1 MLFSKSFITV
11 STLFIAAVRAGYN
24 GTDGHKHHHQKWN
37 GTKSVTE
44 SESVETHVKF
54 VTVVVSKAVAT
65 TCVTTGTEGG
75 GSYSY
80 SETGSGSVSTVPT
93 SSLSGSGIVSYSV
106 SKSESGGGSS
116 SVPTTSPSVSVSS
129 SKTYTWGNS
138 STISTSTSESKSYS
152 VTYSGTSSSKATGSV
167 SSSTGSSSSL
177 STSSGSSSSGYSYSQ
192 SSSSLSSSSPAQA
205 SLPPAARRLCHHLLS
220 ARRSPRVLK
229 RVAAFH
235 LPYPAAQANPSS
247 SKSSSSSQ
255 TSLSSSTVSK
265 TISSSSQTSS
275 SISSSI
281 SSSTSKSS
289 SSSSTTSSSSSS
301 VSTTSSKS
309 SSSSSSSSS
318 KSSSSSVSS
327 TSSTSSTSSS
337 SKTSSTSS
345 STTSSTSSKSST
357 SSTSNKTSSS
367 SSTSSATPSPTA
379 CSGYWM
385 EGITHQGIA
394 PFNAAPGTYQVFRNV
409 KDFGAKGDGVTD
421 DTVAIN
427 NAISSGNRCAP
438 GSCGS
443 STTTPAVVY
452 FPNGTY
458 LVSNPGII
466 DYYYTQIIGNPIAGC
481 IPTIK
486 AAPAF
491 TTRWLIDGDQY
502 QAGGALGY
510 GATNVFWR
518 QIRNFIIDLTSIP
531 GSVSVAAIH
540 WPTAQATSL
549 QNIVFKMS
557 TATGNQHQGI
567 FIEQGSGGFMTDLV
581 FNGGFQG
588 MFIANQ
594 QFTMRNLTFNNVATA
609 IFQGFDWSW
618 TYKGISINNCQ
629 IGIDMT
635 SVSGGNQSV
644 GAIVV
649 IDSDIT
655 NTPIGVS
662 TVHTLTNNAPDTGG
676 SLILENVRLTKVT
689 TAVQG
694 AGSSV
699 LLAGSA
705 ASTTIAAWGQGHK
718 YGATGPVNFQGP
730 FTPTAR
736 VPSLLSGTNYYSRS
750 KPQYENLPVSAFLS
764 VRSAGAT
771 GNGKTDDS
779 AAIQAVLTKA
789 VSTGQVVY
797 FDSGDYLV
805 TTTIYFP
812 PGIRV
817 VGEAYAVILSSG
829 SFFAS
834 KTAPKPVVQVG
845 KPGDVGTIEW
855 SDMIVSSQ
863 GAQAGAILIEW
874 NLASSGTPAG
884 MWDVHTRVGGFAGSN
899 LQLAECP
906 VTNATVITN
915 ANVPAQCEAAFLS
928 MHVTS
933 SATGLY
939 MENVW
944 LWVAD
949 HDVEDPAL
957 TQITIYAGRG
967 LLIES
972 VEGNNWLYGTAVEH
986 HSLYQYSLANTG
998 DLFMGFIQTETA
1010 YYQPNPDATVPFP
1023 TNAAYSDPTF
1033 VAGQSGWGLHVAQSH
1048 NVTIYGQGL
1057 YSFFSNNNVHCSDQ
1071 GNGETCQG
1079 KIFSVDTYSA
1089 ASIAVYG
1096 YSTVGTTNMI
1106 TLGGTDI
1113 APYAENF
1120 DGFVDTIAIFR
1131 EY

>member
-1 MLFSKSFITV
+1 
-11 STLFIAAVRAGYN
+11 
-24 GTDGHKHHHQKWN
+24 
-37 GTKSVTE
+37 
-44 SESVETHVKF
+44 
-54 VTVVVSKAVAT
+54 
-65 TCVTTGTEGG
+65 
-75 GSYSY
+75 
-80 SETGSGSVSTVPT
+80 
-93 SSLSGSGIVSYSV
+93 
-106 SKSESGGGSS
+106 
-116 SVPTTSPSVSVSS
+116 
-129 SKTYTWGNS
+129 
-138 STISTSTSESKSYS
+138 
-152 VTYSGTSSSKATGSV
+152 
-167 SSSTGSSSSL
+167 
-177 STSSGSSSSGYSYSQ
+177 
-192 SSSSLSSSSPAQA
+192 
-205 SLPPAARRLCHHLLS
+205 
-220 ARRSPRVLK
+220 
-229 RVAAFH
+229 
-235 LPYPAAQANPSS
+235 
-247 SKSSSSSQ
+247 
-255 TSLSSSTVSK
+255 
-265 TISSSSQTSS
+265 
-275 SISSSI
+275 
-281 SSSTSKSS
+281 
-289 SSSSTTSSSSSS
+289 
-301 VSTTSSKS
+301 
-309 SSSSSSSSS
+309 
-318 KSSSSSVSS
+318 
-327 TSSTSSTSSS
+327 
-337 SKTSSTSS
+337 
-345 STTSSTSSKSST
+345 
-357 SSTSNKTSSS
+357 
-367 SSTSSATPSPTA
+367 
-379 CSGYWM
+379 
-385 EGITHQGIA
+385 
-394 PFNAAPGTYQVFRNV
+394 
-409 KDFGAKGDGVTD
+409 
-421 DTVAIN
+421 
-427 NAISSGNRCAP
+427 
-438 GSCGS
+438 
-443 STTTPAVVY
+443 
-452 FPNGTY
+452 
-458 LVSNPGII
+458 
-466 DYYYTQIIGNPIAGC
+466 
-481 IPTIK
+481 
-486 AAPAF
+486 
-491 TTRWLIDGDQY
+491 
-502 QAGGALGY
+502 
-510 GATNVFWR
+510 
-518 QIRNFIIDLTSIP
+518 
-531 GSVSVAAIH
+531 
-540 WPTAQATSL
+540 
-549 QNIVFKMS
+549 
-557 TATGNQHQGI
+557 
-567 FIEQGSGGFMTDLV
+567 MTDLI

-588 MFIANQ
+588 LFIANQ

-618 TYKGISINNCQ
+618 TYKGLSINNCQ

-655 NTPIGVS
+655 NTPVGVS

-676 SLILENVRLTKVT
+676 SLILENVRLTNVT
-689 TAVQG
+689 TTVQG
-694 AGSSV
+694 SGSSV
-699 LLAGSA
+699 FLAGSA

-750 KPQYENLPVSAFLS
+750 KPQYESLLASSFLS

-789 VSTGQVVY
+789 ASTGQVVY

-812 PGIRV
+812 PSIKV

-829 SFFAS
+829 SFFAY
-834 KTAPKPVVQVG
+834 KTAPKPVIQVG

-874 NLASSGTPAG
+874 NLASSTPAG

-906 VTNATVITN
+906 VTNATTITN
-915 ANVPAQCEAAFLS
+915 ANVPAQCEAAFMS

-933 SATGLY
+933 FATGLY

-998 DLFMGFIQTETA
+998 DLVMGFIQTETA

-1033 VAGQSGWGLHVAQSH
+1033 VTGQSGWGLHVTQSH

-1071 GNGETCQG
+1071 GNGETCQS

-1089 ASIAVYG
+1089 ASVAVYG
-1096 YSTVGTTNMI
+1096 YSTVGTTNLI
-1106 TLGGTDI
+1106 TLGGVDI
-1113 APYAENF
+1113 APYSVNF
-1120 DGFVDTIAIFR
+1120 DGFVDTIALFR